1 MAKGYIQSYSGFIGA
16 DMSSDPRAVARNRL
30 AYSVNMWRDYES
42 DQGEA
47 IETFPGFRIAVNAL
61 SANVHGLYH
70 YRTRSGVDYVIAH
83 FGKKL
88 FAYKTKELAEGKYAD
103 GTIVTGLPLAHALAD
118 ADSTGFVYNNNLYIL
133 DGSNYWVVTTG
144 GIGTNEAVIAK
155 NALTDPYIPTTYYNG
170 KPYEQRNM
178 LTNTVYQKGEVTYTD
193 DYETISPR
201 KYLYISNDLS
211 NYKGKTVSV
220 FDELNKQIF
229 YGTFLAIPMEGNN
242 VKVANANLSD
252 IDTIKILADNRVSF
266 EKDSLSDG
274 LSQLNIYLCGED
286 VGKSIFLDNVP
297 TKCIINTFW
306 YKNGDNDTLNFFVDG
321 DINDYNIHSYPY
333 EDREYVINEG
343 NQKYY
348 NYSDIYE
355 PAQVLLGVNE
365 ITENGYVSSY
375 MAFREKTEYNG
386 KEIECIKK
394 IYYPAVFNG
403 SNSIVNIKLRLHPNY
418 FTTIKNGATFND
430 GNPDYKK
437 TSIEAIC
444 GCTKAAVYDGRV
456 FLTGNPDLP
465 NTTFYSHRNLTGA
478 NDPAYFGVYNYFN
491 DGVGNTPNVELLALP
506 SMLMVLKKD
515 TVSDGSIYYHVGQFN
530 TDEDTMG
537 LLPRIYPATTGAAG
551 LGSVGE
557 NDPGERRG
565 NTTCNFL
572 DDPVFLS
579 RRGLEAV
586 GKEQV
591 NLERAVTHRS
601 SNVDRLL
608 IKENLSEASIA
619 EWKGY
624 LVICVNG
631 NMYLA
636 DSRHM
641 SQHPDGS
648 VQYEWYYLEGLKTY
662 DTYKEAYKYLESSEV
677 FTDDEWQVLNE
688 KKYQLWPYGEDDDRG
703 KVFSEDDDGMGQIDG
718 VINGTLYYRVV
729 DGVSYILERAGGE
742 LIGSGVEYPAKKI
755 IAVGQHLIFGTDRGD
770 LCIINTDKRGANVGG
785 REVKADVIDYTWYT
799 FAGVRYVSGCSTKLD
814 DCDQRI
820 YTKTTI
826 PGTTTVRFK
835 TMLNSSCR
843 INSRVDGENWSEV
856 GSAVNYLGRA
866 TSSELDFG
874 DINFANFAFAG
885 NDNNVVVVPEI
896 SRCWINKQY
905 YVYSDGYAA
914 PFGLYELSY
923 AYKSGGKIRY

>member
-1 MAKGYIQSYSGFIGA
+1 MAKSYIQSYSGFIGA

-42 DQGEA
+42 EQGEA

-61 SANVHGLYH
+61 SGKLHGLYH

-83 FGKKL
+83 FGTKLYAFEKKKL
-88 FAYKTKELAEGKYAD
+88 AAGECTADNGDLEG
-103 GTIVTGLPLAHALAD
+103 VTLAD

-133 DGSNYWVVTTG
+133 DGSNYWLVTTQ
-144 GIGTNEAVIAK
+144 GIDSNETVVAK
-155 NALTDPYIPTTYYNG
+155 NALKDAYIPTTYYNG

-178 LTNTVYQKGEVTYTD
+178 LTNTVWQYDAEAKYESNLSIDSSEYLEYEMTD
-193 DYETISPR
+193 DGWYVVTGIKPGYNGNAVYIGRVNATARKIKVKMNLMNYTRETKEI
-201 KYLYISNDLS
+201 YIWGYDSVDLS
-211 NYKGKTVSV
+211 EAICKTENESTFPMTFDLFFSRGDGTVNMTGSELDVVYIHRYWDVNIEVSGGKSKTFTYVYEYRSLAPEFHYIDLYDPVSSV
-220 FDELNKQIF
+220 N
-229 YGTFLAIPMEGNN
+229 G
-242 VKVANANLSD
+242 
-252 IDTIKILADNRVSF
+252 IKIDSKSDPYWFSF
-266 EKDSLSDG
+266 RENVEINGATLSFVKRIYFFTFIGLRNDSDEEITL
-274 LSQLNIYLCGED
+274 ED
-286 VGKSIFLDNVP
+286 VWKTRGITS
-297 TKCIINTFW
+297 
-306 YKNGDNDTLNFFVDG
+306 TL
-321 DINDYNIHSYPY
+321 
-333 EDREYVINEG
+333 
-343 NQKYY
+343 
-348 NYSDIYE
+348 
-355 PAQVLLGVNE
+355 L
-365 ITENGYVSSY
+365 
-375 MAFREKTEYNG
+375 
-386 KEIECIKK
+386 
-394 IYYPAVFNG
+394 
-403 SNSIVNIKLRLHPNY
+403 LHPNH
-418 FTTIKNGATFND
+418 FTTIKSGASFFD

-437 TSIEAIC
+437 TSVEALQ

-465 NTTFYSHRNLTGA
+465 NTTFYTHRNLTGA

-506 SMLMVLKKD
+506 SMLMVLKND
-515 TVSDGSIYYHVGQFN
+515 TLSDGSIYYHVGQFN

-608 IKENLSEASIA
+608 IKEDLSEASIA

-662 DTYKEAYKYLESSEV
+662 ERYAEAYKYLESPGV
-677 FTDDEWQVLNE
+677 FTDEEWAKLKDEYHLKQ
-688 KKYQLWPYGEDDDRG
+688 YGEDDDRG
-703 KVFSEDDDGMGQIDG
+703 EIFWGNKVKRIGG
-718 VINGTLYYRVV
+718 VLDSGELYFREV
-729 DGVSYILERAGGE
+729 DGVKYILERAGDEMVGNGE
-742 LIGSGVEYPAKKI
+742 AYPAKKI
-755 IAVGQHLIFGTDRGD
+755 IAAGQHLIFGTDRGD
-770 LCIINTDKRGANVGG
+770 LCIINTDKRGESVGE
-785 REVKADVIDYTWYT
+785 RKVKADVIDYTWYT
-799 FAGVRYVSGCSTKLD
+799 FARVRYVSGCSTKLD
-814 DCDQRI
+814 DCDQKI

-835 TMLNSSCR
+835 TMLNSSCK

-866 TSSELDFG
+866 TGSELDFG
-874 DINFANFAFAG
+874 DINFANFAFTG

-923 AYKSGGKIRY
+923 AYKSGGRIRY

>member
-61 SANVHGLYH
+61 SSNVHGLYH

-83 FGKKL
+83 FGEKL
-88 FAYKTKELAEGKYAD
+88 YAFEKEKLAAGKCTAD
-103 GTIVTGLPLAHALAD
+103 NGLLEEVQLAD

-133 DGSNYWVVTTG
+133 DGSSYWVVTTE
-144 GIGTNEAVIAK
+144 GIDANEKVVAK
-155 NALTDPYIPTTYYNG
+155 DALADPYIPTTYYNG

-178 LTNTVYQKGEVTYTD
+178 LTNTVYQYDAEAELSDFEDENIDSSQYLIYEVKNGVCEITGIKDSYRG
-193 DYETISPR
+193 SV
-201 KYLYISNDLS
+201 LYINGSRGFDYKIKFKINFYEYSVSEVIIWNIDDIDLS
-211 NYKGKTVSV
+211 EAYYYDNTLQSRFAVTFKILYGRNILNIKGTGFDQDQIEIYRLWDTELNISGQIGPFTDTLLTEASIVPTVHCINLYDPVEKVINIKRDSGPYPTWVSFQEKKEIKNKTIWAVSKIYFLSFSV
-220 FDELNKQIF
+220 FEYGDVIVEEKELWKTKGI
-229 YGTFLAIPMEGNN
+229 TAE
-242 VKVANANLSD
+242 LS
-252 IDTIKILADNRVSF
+252 LFSNR
-266 EKDSLSDG
+266 
-274 LSQLNIYLCGED
+274 
-286 VGKSIFLDNVP
+286 
-297 TKCIINTFW
+297 
-306 YKNGDNDTLNFFVDG
+306 
-321 DINDYNIHSYPY
+321 
-333 EDREYVINEG
+333 
-343 NQKYY
+343 
-348 NYSDIYE
+348 
-355 PAQVLLGVNE
+355 
-365 ITENGYVSSY
+365 
-375 MAFREKTEYNG
+375 
-386 KEIECIKK
+386 
-394 IYYPAVFNG
+394 
-403 SNSIVNIKLRLHPNY
+403 
-418 FTTIKNGATFND
+418 FTTVKNGATFNG

-437 TSIEAIC
+437 TSIEAIK

-465 NTTFYSHRNLTGA
+465 NTTFYTHRNLTGA
-478 NDPAYFGVYNYFN
+478 NDPTYFGVYNYFN

-506 SMLMVLKKD
+506 NMLMVLKND

-591 NLERAVTHRS
+591 NLERSVTHRS

-662 DTYKEAYKYLESSEV
+662 GWYATAYKHLENPGV
-677 FTDDEWQVLNE
+677 FTDEEWEVLNGE
-688 KKYQLWPYGEDDDRG
+688 GYQLWPYGEDDDRG
-703 KVFSEDDDGMGQIDG
+703 ELFWGTEVYEIGG
-718 VINGTLYYRVV
+718 VVGSGSLYYRQEN
-729 DGVSYILERAGGE
+729 GNKYILERAGGE
-742 LIGSGVEYPAKKI
+742 LIGSDVEYPAKKI
-755 IAVGQHLIFGTDRGD
+755 IAAGQHLIFGTDRGD

>member
-61 SANVHGLYH
+61 SDNVHGLYH

-83 FGKKL
+83 FGEKLYAFEKKKL
-88 FAYKTKELAEGKYAD
+88 AAGECTAD
-103 GTIVTGLPLAHALAD
+103 NGLLEEVQLAD

-133 DGSNYWVVTTG
+133 DGSSYWVVTTQ
-144 GIGTNEAVIAK
+144 GIDSNETVVAK
-155 NALTDPYIPTTYYNG
+155 NALKVPYIPTTYYNG

-178 LTNTVYQKGEVTYTD
+178 LTNSAYQIDIKKWTPEDAETRFWVEIND
-193 DYETISPR
+193 DMKTAVLRGSCLHPHKICVDIESGLASNIPDGYS
-201 KYLYISNDLS
+201 LYISGDITRKETRIVVRNGANIGTLEISGQDDVVEVYVPSSLEVNKIYCYS
-211 NYKGKTVSV
+211 TKILYLFTVLESDHDKIEIEGPGQV
-220 FDELNKQIF
+220 I
-229 YGTFLAIPMEGNN
+229 YGTFDA
-242 VKVANANLSD
+242 
-252 IDTIKILADNRVSF
+252 T
-266 EKDSLSDG
+266 
-274 LSQLNIYLCGED
+274 
-286 VGKSIFLDNVP
+286 
-297 TKCIINTFW
+297 
-306 YKNGDNDTLNFFVDG
+306 
-321 DINDYNIHSYPY
+321 DYN
-333 EDREYVINEG
+333 EVVIGAKEQVKDFN
-343 NQKYY
+343 KKII
-348 NYSDIYE
+348 IYE
-355 PAQVLLGVNE
+355 PATSVESIYNSGTLLSKDQYIEEKSLAEINGESREVISGIYFKETIFLTEVKVKLKIIPGKFAVNWNV
-365 ITENGYVSSY
+365 TSPD
-375 MAFREKTEYNG
+375 FEK
-386 KEIECIKK
+386 
-394 IYYPAVFNG
+394 A
-403 SNSIVNIKLRLHPNY
+403 
-418 FTTIKNGATFND
+418 
-430 GNPDYKK
+430 NPDYKK
-437 TSIEAIC
+437 TSIEAIK

-465 NTTFYSHRNLTGA
+465 NTTFYTHRNLTGA

-506 SMLMVLKKD
+506 SMLMVLKND
-515 TVSDGSIYYHVGQFN
+515 TLSDGSIYYHVGQFN

-662 DTYKEAYKYLESSEV
+662 ETYAEAYKYLESPGV
-677 FTDDEWQVLNE
+677 FTDEEWANLKDEYHLKRYEEYDDRDEIFWGSEVKRIGGVLNSGDLYFRE
-688 KKYQLWPYGEDDDRG
+688 
-703 KVFSEDDDGMGQIDG
+703 VNG
-718 VINGTLYYRVV
+718 VK
-729 DGVSYILERAGGE
+729 YILERAGDERVGNGE
-742 LIGSGVEYPAKKI
+742 AYPAKKI

-770 LCIINTDKRGANVGG
+770 LCIINTDKRGESVGE
-785 REVKADVIDYTWYT
+785 RKVKADAIDYTWYT

-814 DCDQRI
+814 DCDQKI

-835 TMLNSSCR
+835 TMLNSSCK

-866 TSSELDFG
+866 TGSELDFG

-923 AYKSGGKIRY
+923 AYKSGGRIRY